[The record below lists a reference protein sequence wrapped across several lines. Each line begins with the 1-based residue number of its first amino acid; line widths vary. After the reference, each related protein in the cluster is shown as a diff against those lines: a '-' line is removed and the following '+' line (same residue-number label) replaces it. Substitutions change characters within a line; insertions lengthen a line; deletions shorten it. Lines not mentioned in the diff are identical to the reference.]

1 MRQVGSIGMRDQLV
15 INHRQPVA
23 EGFEPLPH
31 RDLLRSVKLIKR
43 ARFDGGD
50 QAVKG
55 GVEGVEGQIYRR
67 ALVAPSCGLV
77 LEFHTSIIIKTVFYG
92 TPIFQ

>member
-50 QAVKG
+50 QAVKA
-55 GVEGVEGQIYRR
+55 VSKASR
-67 ALVAPSCGLV
+67 ARSIGARWSRLAVA
-77 LEFHTSIIIKTVFYG
+77 
-92 TPIFQ
+92 